1 MNEKRVKLFASLAH
15 SKFRKEHKL
24 FLVEGVHNVAALVD
38 SHWAVETI
46 LAAEDFYYNR
56 ITEAKGVDPER
67 VGQRTIDRICTT
79 KTPQDIVAVVKIPD
93 NDLIKILKADK
104 ILIADGIK
112 DPGNLGTM
120 IRTAEALGF
129 GSVITTSGSVDLY
142 NPKVVRAAQGA
153 IFAIDIAQ
161 RVTVADLIKRIG
173 SGHTLYALTADGD
186 IDIKS
191 ARVEKR
197 SALIVGSEIAGIDN
211 YLLSVSRYRINIP
224 INSKSE
230 SLNAAV
236 AAGIAMYRL
245 VGRR

>member
-38 SHWAVETI
+38 SQWAVETI
-46 LAAEDFYYNR
+46 LAAEDFDCKR
-56 ITEAKGVDPER
+56 ITNAKGIDPER
-67 VGQRTIDRICTT
+67 VGQRIIDKICTT
-79 KTPQDIVAVVKIPD
+79 KTPQDIVAVVKIPK
-93 NDLIKILKADK
+93 NDLIKTSKADK
-104 ILIADGIK
+104 ILIADCIK

-129 GSVITTSGSVDLY
+129 DAVITTSGSVDLY

-161 RVTVADLIKRIG
+161 RVTAADLIKRMG
-173 SGHTLYALTADGD
+173 SGHTLYALTAAGD

-191 ARVEKR
+191 VRVEKR
-197 SALIVGSEIAGIDN
+197 SALIVGSEIAGIDS

-224 INSKSE
+224 IYGKSE

-236 AAGIAMYRL
+236 AAGIAMYRF